1 MARAQAQKRAVGFR
15 WHTRTLDDLRDHV
28 AAHGGNQTDL
38 AELYVTEGI
47 RRDNHPLIYFRVGA
61 AGRRAALLGTR
72 LDVADI
78 ISTLRQN
85 ENSLE
90 DTAEYLDIP
99 VAHIE
104 SVVRYYV
111 EFNDEIDA
119 EIERAAAV
127 AERERSLWERQQE
140 ALR

>member
-1 MARAQAQKRAVGFR
+1 MGRGEGPKRAVGFR
-15 WHTRTLDDLRDHV
+15 WHEQTLDDLRGHAKSRRD
-28 AAHGGNQTDL
+28 NQTDL
-38 AELYVTEGI
+38 TERYVIEGM
-47 RRDNHPLIYFRVGA
+47 RQDNHPLIYFRAGM

-90 DTAEYLDIP
+90 GTAEYLDLP
-99 VAHIE
+99 AAHVE

-111 EFNDEIDA
+111 EFKDEIDA
-119 EIERAAAV
+119 EIEQATAA
-127 AERERSLWERQQE
+127 AERERSLWQRQQE

>member
-1 MARAQAQKRAVGFR
+1 MSRGQGEKRAVGFR
-15 WHTRTLDDLRDHV
+15 WHERTLEELRDH
-28 AAHGGNQTDL
+28 AAARGDNQTDL

-90 DTAEYLDIP
+90 DTADYLDMP
-99 VAHIE
+99 VAQIE

-111 EFNDEIDA
+111 EFKDEIDA
-119 EIERAAAV
+119 EIQRATAV